1 MDGDLIS
8 MVKLVSAQSI
18 NLTQNIRYT
27 DKNNILHNKK
37 QNDRKVYVEKMWIL
51 FEFPGNLITGVLSQ
65 NWLSGNA
72 VCDK

>member
-1 MDGDLIS
+1 M
-8 MVKLVSAQSI
+8 
-18 NLTQNIRYT
+18 
-27 DKNNILHNKK
+27 K